1 MKTVQ
6 KGFTLIE
13 LMIVVAI
20 IGILAAV
27 AIPQYQNYIAGSQVS
42 RVMSETGALRTA
54 IENCMLQG
62 NFTVVAEAE
71 DGTSEGDC
79 DVGWTY
85 SNLLGQTELQPG
97 LDVTINENN
106 NTADIIA
113 TFGGNAA
120 AALTMGDGEG
130 GGGSQLQWHRT
141 NAGVWVCSTSVE
153 QRYRP
158 GGCSQNLGA
167 TTPPEAGGE

>member
-27 AIPQYQNYIAGSQVS
+27 AIPQYQNYIGSSQVS

-54 IENCMLQG
+54 IENCLLQG
-62 NFTVVAEAE
+62 RMEIVPSDTDPTAEQCN
-71 DGTSEGDC
+71 T
-79 DVGWTY
+79 GWTD
-85 SNLLGQTELQPG
+85 SNLLGQGGGVELQAG
-97 LDVTINENN
+97 LTVTVGEDDDA
-106 NTADIIA
+106 NTVDILA

-120 AALTMGDGEG
+120 AALH
-130 GGGSQLQWHRT
+130 SKQLQWHRN
-141 NAGVWVCSTSVE
+141 NAGVWVCSTDVDM
-153 QRYRP
+153 RYRP
-158 GGCSQNLGA
+158 TGCSQDLGE
-167 TTPPEAGGE
+167 TEPETPPGA

>member
-1 MKTVQ
+1 MKTIQ

-27 AIPQYQNYIAGSQVS
+27 AIPQYQNYIGSSQVS

-62 NFTVVAEAE
+62 RTEVVRSDQDPTA
-71 DGTSEGDC
+71 TQC
-79 DVGWTY
+79 NTGWTQ
-85 SNLLGQTELQPG
+85 SNLLGQVQLQDG
-97 LDVTINENN
+97 LEVTIDVGEEDSEG
-106 NTADIIA
+106 TVDIIA

-120 AALTMGDGEG
+120 TALTGND
-130 GGGSQLQWHRT
+130 LQWHR
-141 NAGVWVCSTSVE
+141 NAQGIWVCSTEVDM
-153 QRYRP
+153 RYRP
-158 GGCSQNLGA
+158 AGCSQDLGA
-167 TTPPEAGGE
+167 TELETDDGTGD